1 MGTLK
6 CHWSLKFFES
16 LQSQESPKS
25 TIGFEWFYGYDPVM
39 NCTKFLFAIAVASIT
54 LFDMSASAQSKP
66 ATTPPASSKT
76 AKPIKPPAK
85 VAPKVA
91 ASKAEPAATA
101 PVIATEKPKT
111 VYVVPMGLKDKG
123 QFGLDIHPQVYEQI
137 AKDIAEKRPDIV
149 VFVLNSADI
158 DSVRYLG
165 DDPRKFGIFDDDG
178 IRKMSRNLK
187 EVIQKV
193 GAEPIMIV
201 RDAVGYSV
209 LLGLNWENMYMTESS
224 RLMGLERIKERTQAA
239 DPEVYAKFR
248 EAMVA
253 ICNGLLIAG
262 GYDPAIGL
270 AMMREEKMLSA
281 SFKGREITWSD
292 DANGTWVVDGSTDR
306 ITAHFSPEMA
316 EELGLSDGTVSDDDA
331 TMIEDV
337 MYLRGNRSYILLAED
352 GKKIVSEYIAG
363 WRAGLEDCRKAY
375 EQYLE
380 AIGEAQGNNEKKNL
394 AKGKS
399 HLQKILSTIKKYQAI
414 EIALQRIG
422 VSKVQIITEI
432 LQLDERIR
440 GLSKSTSP
448 PGGSGKS
455 GGGLGAGSSI
465 LVFP

>member
-1 MGTLK
+1 MIRMKLLLT
-6 CHWSLKFFES
+6 
-16 LQSQESPKS
+16 
-25 TIGFEWFYGYDPVM
+25 V
-39 NCTKFLFAIAVASIT
+39 AVAT
-54 LFDMSASAQSKP
+54 LALFEMSASGQSMP
-66 ATTPPASSKT
+66 ATTPPAGSKT
-76 AKPIKPPAK
+76 VKPGTPPAK
-85 VAPKVA
+85 VPAKGSATTPAEKKTVSKETPGVAPP
-91 ASKAEPAATA
+91 SGP
-101 PVIATEKPKT
+101 TEKLKT
-111 VYVVPMGLKDKG
+111 VYVVPMGIKDKG

-137 AKDIAEKRPDIV
+137 ATDITEKRPDIV

-165 DDPRKFGIFDDDG
+165 DDPSKFGIFDDDG
-178 IRKMSRNLK
+178 IRKMSRGLK
-187 EVIQKV
+187 EVIERV

-209 LLGLNWENMYMTESS
+209 LLGLNWKNMYMTESS

-248 EAMVA
+248 EAMVG
-253 ICNGLLIAG
+253 ICNAFLDAG

-281 SFKGREITWSD
+281 SFKGREIFWSD
-292 DANGTWVVDGSTDR
+292 DASGTWIVDGSKDR
-306 ITAHFSPEMA
+306 ITAHFTPEMA

-331 TMIEDV
+331 TMIDDM

-352 GKKIVSEYIAG
+352 GKKIVYDYIDG
-363 WRAGLEDCRKAY
+363 WRKGLEDCKKAY

-380 AIGEAQGNNEKKNL
+380 AIGEAQGNSEKKNL
-394 AKGKS
+394 SKAKS
-399 HLQKILSTIKKYQAI
+399 NLQKILSIIKKYEAV

-448 PGGSGKS
+448 PPSGGSGKG

-465 LVFP
+465 LVLP